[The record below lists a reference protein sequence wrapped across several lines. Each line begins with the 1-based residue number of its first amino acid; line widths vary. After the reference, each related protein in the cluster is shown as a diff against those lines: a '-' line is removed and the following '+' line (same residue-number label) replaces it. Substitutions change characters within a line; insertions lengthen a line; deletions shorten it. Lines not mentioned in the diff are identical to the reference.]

1 MGQLLLGTRLHSSRT
16 PLLTLTSGDLT
27 GKKIKRR
34 SPSFP
39 KMDLRSSLILAVVLT
54 VISTGEALK
63 CHQCTSYESAK
74 CGDPFYYDDGQIKTN
89 EFLGECPSD
98 GKEYTLCRKIY
109 QNVRGDERV
118 VRSCGWEEYENSA
131 GEKKDCYSTV
141 LEEYNTYVCTCA
153 DDGCNGSTTIKVS
166 MISVLMAIALAAVF
180 K

>member
-1 MGQLLLGTRLHSSRT
+1 MGSFFRVQDFAPLGRT

-27 GKKIKRR
+27 EKKKITF
-34 SPSFP
+34 FP
-39 KMDLRSSLILAVVLT
+39 KMDLRSSLILAVVLA

-63 CHQCTSYESAK
+63 CHQCTSYDHTK
-74 CGDPFYYDDGQIKTN
+74 CGDPFRFEDGNVKTN
-89 EFLGECPSD
+89 EFLQECPSD
-98 GKEYTLCRKIY
+98 GNPYTLGRKIY

-118 VRSCGWEEYENSA
+118 VRSCGWKEYENSA

-141 LEEYNTYVCTCA
+141 LEEYNTYVCTC
-153 DDGCNGSTTIKVS
+153 DTDGCNGSTTIKVS